1 MVTESEMKE
10 LYRKG
15 VKGKADNW
23 ESGLIA
29 KTPLTSVNPAMK
41 GLYAEFTRK
50 PRRTSGTRSGLTL
63 YLDSRN
69 TKVN

>member
-15 VKGKADNW
+15 VKGKADRW

-29 KTPLTSVNPAMK
+29 KTPLTSVSSEMK
-41 GLYAEFTRK
+41 GLYADFTKRPPTDK
-50 PRRTSGTRSGLTL
+50 WYSKWFAALSG
-63 YLDSRN
+63 
-69 TKVN
+69 

>member
-1 MVTESEMKE
+1 MKE

-50 PRRTSGTRSGLTL
+50 PPTDKWYSKWFDALSG
-63 YLDSRN
+63 
-69 TKVN
+69 